1 MIGKIRA
8 LLFEAKILQKEVIFF
23 ISEGIFLAI
32 FTYLIFN
39 NANSLS
45 DMGNY
50 FHNVNVALFT
60 ILIPLAIAVL
70 SDYFRDKRNGTAVN
84 YSELD
89 LIVIINSV
97 FDVKL
102 ILITVLLSYL
112 PSFFWAGS
120 GFFVKN
126 LLLIIWLVGLG
137 ILVKIILDFIIWIKN
152 PYYHRFRFLDK
163 IRESNE
169 YILAW
174 DSVWKAKENSKH
186 NELKFFEIFS
196 KNVNILIKIDKPNI
210 FFNEFLRTFTN
221 QIQNREKD
229 ILLYWGKE
237 SPFEKILE
245 WYYKAE
251 TLHDERRQGFP
262 FDYDIYPILEYVEV
276 QSFDRSYSRYLQLV
290 KKHLDKHSDDIEY
303 VENFFSSFLSILL
316 LNLNRIS
323 SELTFWKSYPEE
335 WKINSNNLESEKIV
349 PIVALREIILWSER
363 RIADGFLDSQL
374 GTANGLSYDSEL
386 NKVFYYLFSDTEPIS
401 WANIFSFLFY
411 PDSDGRIEGLI
422 NTKRFFGGMGR
433 FAMSWGGNSVES
445 KAEAQY
451 KNGLSENK
459 KMLKF
464 MHRMIPVVFPS
475 KEDIKQDR
483 GILLGYESEY
493 MDDKNKLSRI
503 KEYIFVLE
511 VLEEFID
518 EANKK

>member
-1 MIGKIRA
+1 MISKIRT

-45 DMGNY
+45 EMGNY

-70 SDYFRDKRNGTAVN
+70 SDYFRDKRNGTTVN

-126 LLLIIWLVGLG
+126 LLLIVWLVGLG
-137 ILVKIILDFIIWIKN
+137 ILVKIILDFILWIKN
-152 PYYHRFRFLDK
+152 PYYHRFKFLDK
-163 IRESNE
+163 VRGNNE

-186 NELKFFEIFS
+186 YELKFFEIFS
-196 KNVNILIKIDKPNI
+196 KNVNLLISIDKPSILLNDL
-210 FFNEFLRTFTN
+210 LRTFTN

-251 TLHDERRQGFP
+251 TLRDERKQGFP
-262 FDYDIYPILEYVEV
+262 FDYDIYPVLEYVEV
-276 QSFDRSYSRYLQLV
+276 QSFDRSYARYLQLV
-290 KKHLDKHSDDIEY
+290 KKHLDKHSDDVEY
-303 VENFFSSFLSILL
+303 IENFFSSFLSILL
-316 LNLNRIS
+316 LNLDKIS

-335 WKINSNNLESEKIV
+335 WKIKSDNLESGKIV
-349 PIVALREIILWSER
+349 PLVALREIILWSER
-363 RIADGFLDSQL
+363 RIADGFLDNQL
-374 GTANGLSYDSEL
+374 GTTDGLSYDSAL
-386 NKVFYYLFSDTEPIS
+386 NKVFYYLFSDTEPII

-411 PDSDGRIEGLI
+411 PDLDVRVEGLI
-422 NTKRFFGGMGR
+422 NTRRFFGGMGR
-433 FAMSWGGNSVES
+433 FSISWGENSVES
-445 KAEAQY
+445 KAEAQH
-451 KNGLSENK
+451 KNGLEENK
-459 KMLKF
+459 KLLKF
-464 MHRMIPVVFPS
+464 VHRMIPVVFPS
-475 KEDIKQDR
+475 KEEIKRDR

-493 MDDKNKLSRI
+493 KDDRNKLSRI
-503 KEYIFVLE
+503 REYLFVLE
-511 VLEEFID
+511 ILEVFID
-518 EANKK
+518 EKNEK